1 MSRGTGALRD
11 CLVSSPRTRW
21 LDLNHPM
28 AWLVLGLGLVIA
40 PHTGRMPLW
49 IPVWFAVIALGRLLE
64 HLQGSQAISHW
75 LRRLSSVRHVLTLGL
90 VVAVYLSFGTLMG
103 RDAGVPLLVVLLGL
117 KLLEIRSRRDHFV
130 LVFIGY
136 FLVITNFL
144 YSQSI
149 PTALYMFAVVIVI
162 TAGLIALNDVNAK
175 LTATHRLRLSASLVM
190 QSLPIMLVA
199 FLLFPRISGPL
210 WGVPNEAYANLP
222 GLNDEM
228 APGTISK
235 LSQSNAVAF
244 RVKFHSAVPDPSLR
258 YWRGPVL
265 WATDGQTWTPGISR
279 NAALVPVYVYDRP
292 VTYTYTG
299 TSAAYANLPGL
310 NDEMAPGTISKLSQS
325 NAVAFRVKF
334 HSAVPDPS
342 LRYWRGPVLWATD
355 GQTWTPGIS
364 RNAALVPVYVYDRPV
379 TYTVTLEP
387 HNQRWLFV
395 LDMPSS
401 SLLVGR
407 LTRDFQMIA
416 LAPVRRRLR
425 YTADSY
431 PQYRISTT
439 DIFEKSRALQLPVAR
454 HPRALALART
464 WREKSSGVEEVVQ
477 RALEFFHAEEFYY
490 TLTPPLIT
498 GDSVDAFLFD
508 TRRGFCEHYAGA
520 FATLMRAAGIPTRIV
535 TGYHGGEYNPIGD
548 YFIVRQRDAHA
559 WAEVWFSERG
569 WVRIDPTTAIHPSRI
584 ELAAG
589 PVTTP
594 GIAAISLTLEHNATI
609 RQLWR
614 RLHNTWDAT
623 KNQWNQWVLGYGPK
637 RQVQLLSELG
647 IGQIDWRGM
656 TLGLVA
662 SITTI
667 LFSVALWLFWRPK
680 SSIDPIRAAY
690 DQFCR
695 RLARRGIARATFE
708 GPIEF
713 ARRASVRYPAR
724 ADEIDDITNQY
735 IRLRYSARP
744 GNLSVFKARVRHFH
758 P

>member
-1 MSRGTGALRD
+1 M
-11 CLVSSPRTRW
+11 SSPRTRW
-21 LDLNHPM
+21 LDLNNPM

-64 HLQGSQAISHW
+64 HVQGSQAISHW

-149 PTALYMFAVVIVI
+149 PTALYMFGIVIVI
-162 TAGLIALNDVNAK
+162 TASLIALNDVNAK

-210 WGVPNEAYANLP
+210 WGVPIEAYANLP
-222 GLNDEM
+222 VLNDEM

-244 RVKFHSAVPDPSLR
+244 RVKFHSA
-258 YWRGPVL
+258 
-265 WATDGQTWTPGISR
+265 A
-279 NAALVPVYVYDRP
+279 
-292 VTYTYTG
+292 
-299 TSAAYANLPGL
+299 
-310 NDEMAPGTISKLSQS
+310 
-325 NAVAFRVKF
+325 
-334 HSAVPDPS
+334 PDPS

-401 SLLVGR
+401 SLPVGR

-464 WREKSSGVEEVVQ
+464 WREKSSGAEEVVQ

-498 GDSVDAFLFD
+498 GDSVDGFLFD

-589 PVTTP
+589 LVTTP

-647 IGQIDWRGM
+647 IGQIDWLGM

-662 SITTI
+662 SSTTI
-667 LFSVALWLFWRPK
+667 LFGVALWLFWRPK

>member
-11 CLVSSPRTRW
+11 CLVNSPRTRW

-49 IPVWFAVIALGRLLE
+49 ISVWFAVIALGRLLE

-103 RDAGVPLLVVLLGL
+103 RDAGVPLLVVLMGL

-162 TAGLIALNDVNAK
+162 TASLIALNDANAK
-175 LTATHRLRLSASLVM
+175 LTATHRLRLSVSLVM

-210 WGVPNEAYANLP
+210 WGVLNEAYANLP

-244 RVKFHSAVPDPSLR
+244 RVKFHSA
-258 YWRGPVL
+258 
-265 WATDGQTWTPGISR
+265 A
-279 NAALVPVYVYDRP
+279 
-292 VTYTYTG
+292 
-299 TSAAYANLPGL
+299 
-310 NDEMAPGTISKLSQS
+310 
-325 NAVAFRVKF
+325 
-334 HSAVPDPS
+334 PDPS

-464 WREKSSGVEEVVQ
+464 WREKSSSAEEVVQ

-498 GDSVDAFLFD
+498 GDSVDGFLFD

-584 ELAAG
+584 ELPAG

-594 GIAAISLTLEHNATI
+594 GIAAISLTFEHNATI

-667 LFSVALWLFWRPK
+667 LFSVALWLSWRPK

>member
-1 MSRGTGALRD
+1 
-11 CLVSSPRTRW
+11 
-21 LDLNHPM
+21 M

-149 PTALYMFAVVIVI
+149 PTALYMFGIVIVI
-162 TAGLIALNDVNAK
+162 TASLIALNDVNAK

-210 WGVPNEAYANLP
+210 WGVPIEAYANLP
-222 GLNDEM
+222 VLNDEM

-244 RVKFHSAVPDPSLR
+244 RVKFHSA
-258 YWRGPVL
+258 
-265 WATDGQTWTPGISR
+265 A
-279 NAALVPVYVYDRP
+279 
-292 VTYTYTG
+292 
-299 TSAAYANLPGL
+299 
-310 NDEMAPGTISKLSQS
+310 
-325 NAVAFRVKF
+325 
-334 HSAVPDPS
+334 PDPS

-401 SLLVGR
+401 SLPVGR

-464 WREKSSGVEEVVQ
+464 WREKSSGAEEVVQ

-498 GDSVDAFLFD
+498 GDSVDGFLFD

-690 DQFCR
+690 DQFCQ

-713 ARRASVRYPAR
+713 ARRASVRYPVR